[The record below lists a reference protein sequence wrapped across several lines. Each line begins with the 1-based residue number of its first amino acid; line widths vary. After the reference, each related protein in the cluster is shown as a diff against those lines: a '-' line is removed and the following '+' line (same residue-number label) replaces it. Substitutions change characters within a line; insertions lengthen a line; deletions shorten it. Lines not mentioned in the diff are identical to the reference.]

1 MTSKLPSLT
10 ERAMRSLRKSSGSH
24 FQKAMEA
31 AKELKRRKKRQ
42 VAAKH
47 NQV

>member
-1 MTSKLPSLT
+1 MNRKLTRLT
-10 ERAMRSLRKSSGSH
+10 ERAMRSLRKSAASH

-31 AKELKRRKKRQ
+31 AKEPKPRKKRK
-42 VAAKH
+42 VAANH